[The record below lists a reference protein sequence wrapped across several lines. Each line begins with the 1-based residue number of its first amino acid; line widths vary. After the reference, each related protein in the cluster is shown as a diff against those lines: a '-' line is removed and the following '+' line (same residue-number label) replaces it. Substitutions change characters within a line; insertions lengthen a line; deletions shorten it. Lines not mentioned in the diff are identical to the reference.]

1 MRRLLSKR
9 WSGCCCRI
17 IHGNRKNLL
26 NLKYIFNARSH
37 HWTPP
42 KGHIDPGENAME
54 AALRETREESG
65 LEAGMLT
72 VYHDTSTQIQYVRKG
87 RPKVVTYWL
96 ARLGDP
102 HQAVTISDE
111 HQVRNCGSKSF

>member
-1 MRRLLSKR
+1 
-9 WSGCCCRI
+9 
-17 IHGNRKNLL
+17 
-26 NLKYIFNARSH
+26 
-37 HWTPP
+37 
-42 KGHIDPGENAME
+42 ME

-72 VYHDTSTQIQYVRKG
+72 VYGDTSTRIQYVRKG